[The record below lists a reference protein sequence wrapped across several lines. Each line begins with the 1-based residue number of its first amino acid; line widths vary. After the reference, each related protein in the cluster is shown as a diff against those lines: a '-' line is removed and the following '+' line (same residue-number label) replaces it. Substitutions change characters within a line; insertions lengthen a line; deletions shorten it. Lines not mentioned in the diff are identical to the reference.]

1 MYLRLYD
8 KTLVLASHYQLV
20 INNYLSPSF
29 LIRSAQM
36 THWLSL
42 VFLLLACTLV
52 IVTPAK
58 WFDNSSY
65 YLNDDDGDTT
75 RNTDQYGYHNYN
87 YSAATFTTGYILLS
101 GPITS
106 FTVICLVLCC
116 ISWSEKHLLNRILS
130 CKLFTILGRLTYCL
144 SLVHLIPIYLRH
156 YDIVTVKQWSTS
168 AFVSMIIHWA
178 SIDTF

>member
-1 MYLRLYD
+1 MTHWLCLVL
-8 KTLVLASHYQLV
+8 LVLAS
-20 INNYLSPSF
+20 
-29 LIRSAQM
+29 
-36 THWLSL
+36 
-42 VFLLLACTLV
+42 TLV

-58 WFDNSSY
+58 WFNNQSY
-65 YLNDDDGDTT
+65 YLNDDDNT

-87 YSAATFTTGYILLS
+87 YSAATFTTVYILLS
-101 GPITS
+101 SCITS

-168 AFVSMIIHWA
+168 AFVSMIIHST